1 MFTST
6 PNYPRNQ
13 KCFKCNGDGQLYPF
27 EGKRGIPNNC
37 NACNGMKVIEGRLVV
52 DYPDMPTTRYLHRS
66 AGVKINGHSHLIVFG
81 GKIN

>member
-1 MFTST
+1 
-6 PNYPRNQ
+6 
-13 KCFKCNGDGQLYPF
+13 
-27 EGKRGIPNNC
+27 
-37 NACNGMKVIEGRLVV
+37 MKVIEGRLVV